1 MKKRKKKHKYRQ
13 IAVLGFSTVVLI
25 SCLFLYAYQEGIIQF
40 NYNNYVE
47 ADQDNIQE
55 NTQEHTQE
63 HTQEYS
69 QEYSQEELSK
79 EENRENTNVSLD
91 VNVIYQYPD
100 MPSGCEVTSLTMV
113 LNYMGIDVT
122 NKYLADNYLDSSTYD
137 MFESFVGSV
146 YNDNSFG
153 CFAPVIVRTA
163 NDFFEDNNYQYEA
176 VNASESTKEQLIGYL
191 CDNKPVIIWN
201 TEDMHSTHIEEYNFN
216 GYKFIWRGYEH
227 CVVLCGYNEED
238 NTFEIA
244 DSIAGKVRRDA
255 DTFFERYEDML
266 SQAVIINN
274 K

>member
-47 ADQDNIQE
+47 VDQDNIQE
-55 NTQEHTQE
+55 NTQEHT
-63 HTQEYS
+63 

-163 NDFFEDNNYQYEA
+163 NDFLKIIIISMKRLMPVKAQRNN
-176 VNASESTKEQLIGYL
+176 
-191 CDNKPVIIWN
+191 
-201 TEDMHSTHIEEYNFN
+201 
-216 GYKFIWRGYEH
+216 
-227 CVVLCGYNEED
+227 
-238 NTFEIA
+238 
-244 DSIAGKVRRDA
+244 
-255 DTFFERYEDML
+255 
-266 SQAVIINN
+266 
-274 K
+274 